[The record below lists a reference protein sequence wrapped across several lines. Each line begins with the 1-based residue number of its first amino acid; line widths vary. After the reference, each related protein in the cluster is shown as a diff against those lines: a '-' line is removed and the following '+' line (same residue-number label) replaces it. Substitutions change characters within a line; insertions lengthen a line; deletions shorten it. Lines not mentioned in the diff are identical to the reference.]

1 MRVRLMIA
9 ALLLSALPVAPQ
21 ETRGQILGRVVDQS
35 GAVVVGVTVQAVNTA
50 TNVRTTAATNQSGDY
65 VLPFLIPGVYNVSVE
80 MPGFKKFVQ
89 EGISVQVNDKV
100 TLNVTLE
107 VGSTTETVRV
117 VSDAPLV
124 DTSTASMGQVVDNRR
139 ILELP
144 LKDGNPIMLSSLAP
158 GVLNLTTGGW
168 TRPFDVGSPSSIAI
182 NGTRTGSNEFMM
194 DGAPNIQRSNVA
206 YVPPPGVVEEFKI
219 QTATFDASYGF
230 TPGAAINVSLKA
242 GTNAFHGQAYHFL
255 QNPKL
260 NANKFFSNKAGLP
273 KAVIRQN
280 RWGGSASG
288 PVYIP
293 KLFDGRNRTFWMYG
307 YEGIHDSDPR
317 GTYTTAVPTARQK
330 TGDFSELLAIGPQYQ
345 IYDPSTIRPEAG
357 GRFRRDPLP
366 GNVIPANRL
375 NPVARKIAELWEAP
389 NQQGT
394 ADGRNNWTT
403 PGPEWDKYYNHV
415 FRIDHNLGEKHRF
428 FVRGNLNDRRQQY
441 DRRFNDGQ
449 GNDFFRKNRGLA
461 LDDVHLFSPQFLLN
475 TRYSY
480 TRFIEGTR
488 PLQMGWDL
496 AGLGF
501 ASTFIEQ
508 IRQAEA
514 RGVKLP
520 YINISGYAVLGDGTH
535 NFRYNDIHDLAANF
549 TAMVRAHTMR
559 FGLGYRV
566 YRENA
571 FNLGQSSGA
580 FDFGTTWTR
589 GPLDTSPSAPMG
601 QSLASFLLGLPD
613 GGYFPINDS
622 YAEQSK
628 TWSLYWQ
635 DDWKLTSRITLSLGL
650 RYELE
655 QPLTERFNRSVR
667 GFDAASPSP
676 IEPQAKANYA
686 LNPIPEIPPAQFR
699 VQGGLT
705 FAGVGGLPR
714 ALWRTDRNNLMP
726 RLGLAYAL
734 NPKTVVRTGYGV
746 FFDPLGITR
755 QHVNQAG
762 FNRNTDFVASL
773 DNGQT
778 FIANLTNPFPGGFD
792 RPVGAGLGLA
802 TYLGQGISYFEEN
815 LIAPYM
821 QRWQFGIQRE
831 LPMQSVI
838 EVAYVG
844 NRGTKIRIGRQ
855 YDPVPR
861 RYLSTS
867 PVRDQATIDY
877 LAAQVRNPFYPL
889 LPKTSLAGVN
899 VSRSQLLRPY
909 PHFTSVSANC
919 NQGYSWYHSLQ
930 SRFEKRFA
938 QNYTFSLSWTWSK
951 FMEATGYLN
960 ETDPVPE
967 RVISDQDRTHRIVV
981 SGLWELPFGRGKR
994 WGAQLSPVLS
1004 RLISG
1009 WQAQGIYQGQSGPAL
1024 GFGNAIFFG
1033 NLKDIPLPNSR
1044 RTIDRWFNVDAG
1056 FERDSRKQLGSNIRT
1071 LPSRF
1076 SGIRGDGMNNWDL
1089 SIIKNTAIR
1098 ENLQLQFRAEFIN
1111 AFNHTQFAA
1120 PNTTPSSTAFG
1131 TVTAETQWPRTIQL
1145 GLKLLF

>member
-1 MRVRLMIA
+1 MFRYAFVIA
-9 ALLLSALPVAPQ
+9 WLVAWLPAFAQ
-21 ETRGQILGRVVDQS
+21 ETRGQILGRVVDPS

-50 TNVRTTAATNQSGDY
+50 TNVRTTAVTNQSGDY
-65 VLPFLIPGVYNVSVE
+65 VLPFLVPGTYTVTVE
-80 MPGFKKFVQ
+80 APGFKRFVQ

-107 VGSTTETVRV
+107 IGPTTETVRV

-124 DTSTASMGQVVDNRR
+124 DASTASMGQVVDHRR

-182 NGTRTGSNEFMM
+182 NGTRTGSNEFML
-194 DGAPNIQRSNVA
+194 DGAPNIQRTNVA

-242 GTNAFHGQAYHFL
+242 GTNAFHGQLYHFL

-260 NANKFFSNKAGLP
+260 NANKFFSNRAGLP

-288 PVYIP
+288 PVYLPRI
-293 KLFDGRNRTFWMYG
+293 FDGRNRTFWMYG

-317 GTYTTAVPTARQK
+317 GTYTTAVPTAQQK
-330 TGDFSELLAIGPQYQ
+330 NGDFSALLALGPQYQ
-345 IYDPSTIRPEAG
+345 IYDPFTTRPEAA

-366 GNVIPANRL
+366 GNVIPPARI
-375 NPVARKIAELWEAP
+375 NPVARKIADLWDPP

-415 FRIDHNLGEKHRF
+415 FRIDHNLGDKHRF
-428 FVRGNLNDRRQQY
+428 FVRGNLNDRVQEY
-441 DRRFNDGQ
+441 NRRFKDGQ
-449 GNDFFRKNRGLA
+449 GNNFYRKNRGLA
-461 LDDVHLFSPQFLLN
+461 FDDVHLFSPQFLLN

-501 ASTFIEQ
+501 SANFIEQ
-508 IRQAEA
+508 IRQVDP
-514 RGVKLP
+514 RGIKLP
-520 YINISGYAVLGDGTH
+520 YINVSQYAVLADGTY
-535 NFRYNDIHDLAANF
+535 NFRYNDIHDLAANL
-549 TAMVRAHTMR
+549 TRMVRSHTMR
-559 FGLGYRV
+559 FGAGFRV

-571 FNLGQSSGA
+571 FNFGQSSGA
-580 FDFGTTWTR
+580 FSFGTTWTR
-589 GPLDTSPSAPMG
+589 GPLDTSPGAPMG
-601 QSLASFLLGLPD
+601 QSLASFLYGLPD

-628 TWSLYWQ
+628 TWSLYYQ
-635 DDWKLTSRITLSLGL
+635 DDWKLTSNLTLSLGL

-655 QPLTERFNRSVR
+655 EPLTERFNRTVR
-667 GFDAASPSP
+667 GFDAVSPSP
-676 IEPQAKANYA
+676 IEPEVRANYA
-686 LNPIPEIPPAQFR
+686 RRPIPEIPPEQFR
-699 VQGGLT
+699 VRGGLT
-705 FAGVGGLPR
+705 FAGAGGLPR
-714 ALWRTDRNNLMP
+714 TLWRTDKNNLMP
-726 RLGLAYAL
+726 RVGLVYAL
-734 NPKTVVRTGYGV
+734 GRKTVIRTGYGI

-755 QHVNQAG
+755 QHVIQAG
-762 FNRNTDFVASL
+762 FSRNTDFVASL

-778 FIANLTNPFPGGFD
+778 FIANLTNPFPMGLD

-802 TYLGQGISYFEEN
+802 TFLGQGISYFEEN

-861 RYLSTS
+861 QYLSTL

-877 LAAQVRNPFYPL
+877 LAAQVPNPFYPL

-899 VSRSQLLRPY
+899 VSRAQLLRPY

-930 SRFEKRFA
+930 TRFEKRFA
-938 QNYTFSLSWTWSK
+938 RSYTVTLAWTWSK
-951 FMEATGYLN
+951 FMEAIGYLN

-967 RVISDQDRTHRIVV
+967 RVISDQDRTHRIAIT
-981 SGLWELPFGRGKR
+981 GLWELPFGRGKR
-994 WGAQLSPVLS
+994 WGANVHPVPS
-1004 RLISG
+1004 KLISG

-1033 NLKDIPLPNSR
+1033 NLKDIPLPKSQ
-1044 RTIDRWFNVDAG
+1044 RTVDRWFNVDAG
-1056 FERDSRKQLGSNIRT
+1056 FERDPRKQLASNIRT
-1071 LPSRF
+1071 FPSRF

-1089 SIIKNTAIR
+1089 SVIKNTAIR
-1098 ENLQLQFRAEFIN
+1098 EDVQLQFRAEFIN
-1111 AFNHTQFAA
+1111 AWNHTQFAA

-1131 TVTAETQWPRTIQL
+1131 MVTAETQWPRTIQL